1 MSVLPRPTTT
11 VVPAL
16 PEGWHV
22 LSFNVL
28 AGSRLAIAG
37 ANADLH
43 AAWQS
48 DRAQKTVG
56 EAWRLAQRAKATL
69 WWLLD
74 DQLYAGLQFPL
85 LEQFPIVEQFPDL
98 SRFAV
103 MKHLDV
109 LRQAAL
115 VLTREEGRQR
125 INSLNAVPIRMI
137 YERWVSSFEGN
148 WASTLL
154 RVKEAAERAASAR
167 SPAPP
172 AKALKRKQKRKSP
185 SRS

>member
-1 MSVLPRPTTT
+1 MAEDLDPIWKALSDETRRTILDYLRSGPKTTT
-11 VVPAL
+11 L
-16 PEGWHV
+16 
-22 LSFNVL
+22 
-28 AGSRLAIAG
+28 
-37 ANADLH
+37 
-43 AAWQS
+43 
-48 DRAQKTVG
+48 
-56 EAWRLAQRAKATL
+56 
-69 WWLLD
+69 
-74 DQLYAGLQFPL
+74 
-85 LEQFPIVEQFPDL
+85 IVEQFPDL

-154 RVKEAAERAASAR
+154 RVKEVAERAAGT
-167 SPAPP
+167 PE
-172 AKALKRKQKRKSP
+172 AKALKTTTTKQKRKVR
-185 SRS
+185 SRN

>member
-1 MSVLPRPTTT
+1 MAEDLDPIWKALADETRRTILDFLRSGPKPTT
-11 VVPAL
+11 A
-16 PEGWHV
+16 
-22 LSFNVL
+22 
-28 AGSRLAIAG
+28 
-37 ANADLH
+37 
-43 AAWQS
+43 
-48 DRAQKTVG
+48 
-56 EAWRLAQRAKATL
+56 
-69 WWLLD
+69 
-74 DQLYAGLQFPL
+74 
-85 LEQFPIVEQFPDL
+85 IVEQFPGL

-137 YERWVSSFEGN
+137 YERWVSGFQGH
-148 WASTLL
+148 WASTML

-172 AKALKRKQKRKSP
+172 TKIPKHKQKRKSP
-185 SRS
+185 LRS

>member
-1 MSVLPRPTTT
+1 MTEDLDPIWKALADETRRTILDFLRSGPKTTT
-11 VVPAL
+11 A
-16 PEGWHV
+16 
-22 LSFNVL
+22 
-28 AGSRLAIAG
+28 
-37 ANADLH
+37 
-43 AAWQS
+43 
-48 DRAQKTVG
+48 
-56 EAWRLAQRAKATL
+56 
-69 WWLLD
+69 
-74 DQLYAGLQFPL
+74 
-85 LEQFPIVEQFPDL
+85 IVEQFPDL

-154 RVKEAAERAASAR
+154 RVKETAERAASAR

-172 AKALKRKQKRKSP
+172 AKALKRKQKRKSA
-185 SRS
+185 SRR

>member
-1 MSVLPRPTTT
+1 MAEDLDPIWKALADETRRTILDFLRSGPKTTT
-11 VVPAL
+11 A
-16 PEGWHV
+16 
-22 LSFNVL
+22 
-28 AGSRLAIAG
+28 
-37 ANADLH
+37 
-43 AAWQS
+43 
-48 DRAQKTVG
+48 
-56 EAWRLAQRAKATL
+56 
-69 WWLLD
+69 
-74 DQLYAGLQFPL
+74 
-85 LEQFPIVEQFPDL
+85 IVEQFPNL

-154 RVKEAAERAASAR
+154 RVKEAAERTKSAR

-172 AKALKRKQKRKSP
+172 ANTAKRKHIRKSN
-185 SRS
+185 SKVK

>member
-1 MSVLPRPTTT
+1 MAEDLDPIWKALADETRRTILDFLRSGPKPTT
-11 VVPAL
+11 A
-16 PEGWHV
+16 
-22 LSFNVL
+22 
-28 AGSRLAIAG
+28 
-37 ANADLH
+37 
-43 AAWQS
+43 
-48 DRAQKTVG
+48 
-56 EAWRLAQRAKATL
+56 
-69 WWLLD
+69 
-74 DQLYAGLQFPL
+74 
-85 LEQFPIVEQFPDL
+85 IVEQFPHL

-137 YERWVSSFEGN
+137 YERWVSGFEGN

-154 RVKEAAERAASAR
+154 RVKEAAERAAGTH
-167 SPAPP
+167 PPTPP
-172 AKALKRKQKRKSP
+172 AKAPKAKRKRKTP